1 MIQGT
6 AKQLQEM
13 GLKINGVPVDSVALS
28 ILCKYKIIRVGGF
41 EERAPGQKGREATV
55 YAIKPNAH
63 VRVS

>member
-1 MIQGT
+1 
-6 AKQLQEM
+6 M

-41 EERAPGQKGREATV
+41 EERAPGKKGREATV

>member
-6 AKQLQEM
+6 AKQLQDM

-28 ILCKYKIIRVGGF
+28 ILCKYKIIKVAGF
-41 EERAPGQKGREATV
+41 IPREPGQKGREATV
-55 YAIKPNAH
+55 YAIRPNSV